1 MVFHYGSLRG
11 LIQKCTKEPL
21 SLSGLKIEGIYI
33 YIYVL
38 LSAKMV
44 LIRKLEDLVR
54 KRKGYFSENVKFKV
68 TISQL
73 EEKPRKAI
81 IEYMF

>member
-11 LIQKCTKEPL
+11 LIEKCTKETV
-21 SLSGLKIEGIYI
+21 SLSRLKIAGIYI
-33 YIYVL
+33 HVCVL

-44 LIRKLEDLVR
+44 QIRKLEDLVR
-54 KRKGYFSENVKFKV
+54 KRKGYFSGNVKFKV

-73 EEKPRKAI
+73 EEKPRKEI

>member
-1 MVFHYGSLRG
+1 MKGF
-11 LIQKCTKEPL
+11 
-21 SLSGLKIEGIYI
+21 IYI
-33 YIYVL
+33 YVYVYVL

-44 LIRKLEDLVR
+44 LIRKLEDLVI
-54 KRKGYFSENVKFKV
+54 KRKQYFSGNAKFKV

-73 EEKPRKAI
+73 EEKPRKVI